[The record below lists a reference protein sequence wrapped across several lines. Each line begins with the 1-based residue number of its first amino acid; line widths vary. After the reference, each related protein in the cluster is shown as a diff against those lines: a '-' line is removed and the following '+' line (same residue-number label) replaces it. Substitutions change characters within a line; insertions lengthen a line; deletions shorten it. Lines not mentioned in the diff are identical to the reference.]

1 MKIEKQFRLNAPR
14 DAVWA
19 FITTPERV
27 AACLPGCEAVEPLG
41 DAKYRALIKV
51 QMGPIKT
58 DFHVEVE
65 ATEERPPEFAAYV
78 TQGEEGGRASR
89 LRATSTLTL
98 AAAGA
103 QQTDVTYSSDINI
116 VGRLGKF
123 GLGVMKKKADAM
135 GDEFVAALRAQIE
148 PAAGD
153 RPTEAVATPGRAAAP
168 DRSAWL
174 QTAWWAAAGGTALL
188 FLIYFASRG

>member
-41 DAKYRALIKV
+41 DARYKALIKV

-58 DFHVEVE
+58 NFQVEVE
-65 ATEERPPEFAAYV
+65 ATEERPPEFATYV

-103 QQTDVTYSSDINI
+103 QQTDVTYSSDISI

-123 GLGVMKKKADAM
+123 GLGVMKKKADSM
-135 GDEFVAALRAQIE
+135 GNEFVAALRAQIE
-148 PAAGD
+148 PEPD
-153 RPTEAVATPGRAAAP
+153 LRTPAAATAP
-168 DRSAWL
+168 PPAPERSAWSP
-174 QTAWWAAAGGTALL
+174 TAWWATAGGTALL

>member
-27 AACLPGCEAVEPLG
+27 AACLPGCETVEPLG
-41 DAKYRALIKV
+41 DAKYKALIKV

-103 QQTDVTYSSDINI
+103 HQTDVTYASDINI

-123 GLGVMKKKADAM
+123 GLGVMKKKADSM
-135 GDEFVAALRAQIE
+135 GDEFVAALRAQLE

-153 RPTEAVATPGRAAAP
+153 RPSEEVATPAPAAP
-168 DRSAWL
+168 ERSAWSP
-174 QTAWWAAAGGTALL
+174 TAWWAAAGGTALL